1 MQITIHSFW
10 ILKKVPAIHKDSAY
24 YTHDYSNFDKDSLLD
39 DFSKIS
45 WDDHDNIRPLD
56 INEKFH
62 NFHRKVTSCVTTH
75 VPIIKVSRKKLAL
88 KAKPWIS
95 NRIEH
100 MMAKRDRYL
109 RKFNRTFNKDIK
121 YLYKKFRNKVV
132 SELRKSKT
140 EYHTKYFDTHKS
152 NMKQLW
158 AGIRSIVELKY
169 KVGSCIS
176 YFIHENVKVED
187 SKGTAS
193 IFNNVYV
200 STANKINEKISGTR
214 KSPLDFLTQRS
225 PNSFFVSPVTPIEI
239 QNVINSFKSG
249 KAVGPFSI
257 PISLLKLLCEYISIP
272 LCEIINES
280 FISGIFPDP
289 LKLAKVI
296 PLYKRQSPDDP
307 SNYRPISLLSIFSK
321 IIEKLMYNRLYNF
334 FEDQNVLYSLQFGF
348 RAKHSTLH
356 ALISM
361 TECIKKT
368 IDDGMFGI
376 GVFID
381 IQKAFD
387 TVNHSILL
395 KKLEHYGIRGVTL
408 DWFSSYLS
416 ERKQYVSINGHSSE
430 KLAISCGVPQGSVLG
445 PLLFLIYI
453 NDLPNVSK
461 YLSFFL
467 FADDT
472 NIYFKHRDLAQLQK
486 IMNQEL
492 KKVRKWLDAHRL
504 SLNIDKTNFVVF
516 HSPQIKLVEPVIIR
530 FGKKKIKRESCVKF
544 LGIVL
549 DANLSWKYHI
559 AELSK
564 KLSRS
569 IGAFL

>member
-1 MQITIHSFW
+1 
-10 ILKKVPAIHKDSAY
+10 
-24 YTHDYSNFDKDSLLD
+24 
-39 DFSKIS
+39 
-45 WDDHDNIRPLD
+45 
-56 INEKFH
+56 
-62 NFHRKVTSCVTTH
+62 
-75 VPIIKVSRKKLAL
+75 
-88 KAKPWIS
+88 
-95 NRIEH
+95 
-100 MMAKRDRYL
+100 
-109 RKFNRTFNKDIK
+109 
-121 YLYKKFRNKVV
+121 
-132 SELRKSKT
+132 
-140 EYHTKYFDTHKS
+140 
-152 NMKQLW
+152 
-158 AGIRSIVELKY
+158 
-169 KVGSCIS
+169 
-176 YFIHENVKVED
+176 
-187 SKGTAS
+187 
-193 IFNNVYV
+193 
-200 STANKINEKISGTR
+200 
-214 KSPLDFLTQRS
+214 
-225 PNSFFVSPVTPIEI
+225 
-239 QNVINSFKSG
+239 
-249 KAVGPFSI
+249 
-257 PISLLKLLCEYISIP
+257 
-272 LCEIINES
+272 
-280 FISGIFPDP
+280 
-289 LKLAKVI
+289 
-296 PLYKRQSPDDP
+296 
-307 SNYRPISLLSIFSK
+307 
-321 IIEKLMYNRLYNF
+321 MYNRIYNF

-381 IQKAFD
+381 LQKAFD

-395 KKLEHYGIRGVTL
+395 KKLEHYGIRGVAL

-430 KLAISCGVPQGSVLG
+430 KLAISCGVPQVSVLG

-453 NDLPNVSK
+453 NDLPNVSR

-472 NIYFKHRDLAQLQK
+472 NIYFKHRDLIQLQK
-486 IMNQEL
+486 IMNREL
-492 KKVRKWLDAHRL
+492 KKVRKWLDANRL

-544 LGIVL
+544 LGIML

-569 IGAFL
+569 IGFFYKIRHLVPLEILKSLYYSLFYSFVSYGIAVWGFTHKTYVQKLFFFKRKL